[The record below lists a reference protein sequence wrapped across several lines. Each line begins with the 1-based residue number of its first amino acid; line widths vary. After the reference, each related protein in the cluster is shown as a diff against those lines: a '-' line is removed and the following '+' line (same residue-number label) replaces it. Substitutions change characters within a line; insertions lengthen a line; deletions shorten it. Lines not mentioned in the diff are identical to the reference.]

1 MNKRLTTDTIMRQ
14 VKLLSDHSL
23 VIPSS
28 LSYLT
33 KLKFSVFTM
42 IKSILEKKKATIDV
56 SLKLLFLTK
65 IVKVCFKVKESVLCI
80 WLYK

>member
-14 VKLLSDHSL
+14 VKLLSDHNL

-33 KLKFSVFTM
+33 KLKFTVFTM

-56 SLKLLFLTK
+56 SLKLLFVPK
-65 IVKVCFKVKESVLCI
+65 IVKVR
-80 WLYK
+80 